1 MAWTALA
8 HRMTGREPNPMTTED
23 AKPEDYRSKPYAFYV
38 VALALVL
45 ATLVFLAVL
54 FFFGDIFKNAA
65 LLTTAMSTLFG
76 VFGTV
81 VCAYFGVKSSSD
93 SADKAQSA
101 ADNANRKKDKALAAL
116 DPDEAENRGLL

>member
-1 MAWTALA
+1 
-8 HRMTGREPNPMTTED
+8 MTTED
-23 AKPEDYRSKPYAFYV
+23 TRPEDYRSKPYAFYV
-38 VALALVL
+38 VALALIL

-101 ADNANRKKDKALAAL
+101 ADNANRKKDRALAAL